1 MVETIVFLIG
11 LIQIFICVICF
22 YFKKKWQM
30 NLCVFSFNFLL
41 IIQFILEKH
50 YTECYLMIIDVS
62 KTVLFLVFDFK
73 KWKPNLAVIIF
84 FQLAMIACSIITWER
99 WYSIFLLLANMVL
112 TYAYWQTSTLVI
124 RFSSIIASIFLI
136 LNYIFVGLYSTII
149 AEIISLTSASI
160 SLFVFRKQFFKKRE
174 QKNLDESLDLNKESS
189 ENLATET
196 TSNIE

>member
-41 IIQFILEKH
+41 IIQFLLEKH
-50 YTECYLMIIDVS
+50 YTECYLMVIDVI
-62 KTVLFLVFDFK
+62 KTVLFLVFDIK
-73 KWKPNLAVIIF
+73 KWKPNIVIIIF
-84 FQLAMIACSIITWER
+84 FELAMVICSIITWDR
-99 WYSIFLLLANMVL
+99 WYSVFLLLANMVL

-136 LNYIFVGLYSTII
+136 INYSFVGLYSTII
-149 AEIISLTSASI
+149 AEIISLTSATI
-160 SLFVFRKQFFKKRE
+160 SLFVFRKEFFKK
-174 QKNLDESLDLNKESS
+174 KTNKKVEETKTS
-189 ENLATET
+189 ENTQVLEKKQNQQT
-196 TSNIE
+196 NNL